1 MSQQPKLPSRLV
13 NTLTSHTGPVNAIAF
28 SSQGGTYILTGS
40 SDRQIHLSRTE
51 PPSNSNGRDANAGS
65 GGGGGA
71 IQKYAAHGY
80 PVLDIAVAQDNRTF
94 ASVGGDRSV
103 FLWDVASGGVG
114 ADGKG
119 GTLRRLGSNTSHG
132 HTSRINC
139 VAFAGDGVVVSG
151 GDDTTVRLWDLK
163 SRDAKPLMVLDE
175 AKDGISSVVV
185 PENAGYEIVA
195 GSVDGRLRSY
205 DVRMGRVTADVMPGP
220 VTSLDVSRD
229 ARTVLVGCLDGRIRM
244 MDRTDGTCL
253 RAFPPPPPPPPDPSE
268 GNGNGNGN
276 GEGMIPY
283 YKNVSLRLKSC
294 FAINES
300 LVLSGSENDGR
311 VRGWDVLSGKSVGSV
326 DVNSSGKV
334 VSVVRWRE
342 GSQAQGRQGLWAGGG
357 AEGIVKIYS

>member
-1 MSQQPKLPSRLV
+1 MSKPSTAALLPSTLV
-13 NTLTSHTGPVNAIAF
+13 NTLTSHAGPINAITF
-28 SSQGGTYILTGS
+28 SSQGGTYVLTGS

-51 PPSNSNGRDANAGS
+51 PPSSSHGRAQQQSISAANAGS
-65 GGGGGA
+65 GGGA

-80 PVLDIAVAQDNRTF
+80 PVLDIAVAQDNQTF

-103 FLWDVASGGVG
+103 FLWDVANG
-114 ADGKG
+114 AD
-119 GTLRRLGSNTSHG
+119 GTLRRFGSNTSQG

-139 VAFAGDGVVVSG
+139 VAFAGDGDGVIVSG
-151 GDDTTVRLWDLK
+151 GDDTTVRLWDVK

-185 PENAGYEIVA
+185 PGNGHEIVS

-205 DVRMGRVTADVMPGP
+205 DIRMGKVTVDVMPGP

-253 RAFPPPPPPPPDPSE
+253 RGFPPE
-268 GNGNGNGN
+268 GNV
-276 GEGMIPY
+276 EG
-283 YKNVSLRLKSC
+283 YKNDSLRLKSC
-294 FAINES
+294 FAGNES
-300 LVLSGSENDGR
+300 LVLSGSEDDGR
-311 VRGWDVLSGKSVGSV
+311 VRGWDVLSGKSVGNV
-326 DVNSSGKV
+326 DVNPSAKV

-357 AEGIVKIYS
+357 AEGIVKVYGVG